1 MSVHPNPLSRRR
13 AMGMAAAGGAALSL
27 PLLGGCSDDDTG
39 EAATPRDDAPARP
52 RRGGTLTAALAGG
65 GPAESLDPF
74 SAASPADFARNRV
87 IYDVLFWSAHDQVQP
102 GLALSAT
109 TAPGGTSFT
118 LKLRKGVVWHD
129 GSPFGAKDVAFT
141 LRYVTSPD
149 RTYPSELSGY
159 IDPAGIEAEDDHTLV
174 VPLSR
179 PIGDPAGLLAANQIF
194 VLKDGTKA
202 FEPGKVMGTGPLK
215 VTDFAPGRSST
226 LRRFDDHWDGA
237 PYLDELVVLSLNDPQ
252 ARVNAVRSGQADF
265 AAALPYTEAAKGRGA
280 GPTVVHK
287 GTRNERTG
295 FGFMLSTGRP
305 PFDDPR
311 VRKAVR
317 LAVDRQSLVDTVLLG
332 YGEVGNDLYGAGAQ
346 YYADDLEPLAR
357 DVDQA
362 RSLLRAAGAEGVQI
376 TVRSAEIETGC
387 NASAE
392 LFAEQMKDI
401 GLKVK
406 AQTVSAAEFFDVK
419 AMESVDAVTF
429 AIYGFPLQ
437 AIYTRTALRPSLAFD
452 DPQFKRSLADA
463 IAVRGADERQQAW
476 RRVQTAM
483 HDRGNWVVWG
493 FADTLSLARD
503 RVRGVT
509 GRGTA
514 KYPYLGKAWLA

>member
-1 MSVHPNPLSRRR
+1 MSVPSIPVSRRR
-13 AMGMAAAGGAALSL
+13 AMGVAAVGGAALAL
-27 PLLGGCSDDDTG
+27 PLLSGCSDTD
-39 EAATPRDDAPARP
+39 EAATPRDDARDRRP
-52 RRGGTLTAALAGG
+52 QRGGTLTAALAGG

-87 IYDVLFWSAHDQVQP
+87 VYDVLFWSAHDQVRP

-109 TAPGGTSFT
+109 TARGGTSFT

-129 GSPFGAKDVAFT
+129 GTPFGARDVAFT
-141 LRYVTSPD
+141 LRYVTSPE
-149 RTYPSELSGY
+149 RRYPSELTGY
-159 IDPAGIEAEDDHTLV
+159 IDSIGIETEDEHTLV
-174 VPLSR
+174 VPLRR

-194 VLKDGTKA
+194 VLKNGTTS
-202 FEPGKVMGTGPLK
+202 FEAGKVMGTGPLR

-237 PYLDELVVLSLNDPQ
+237 PYLDKLVVLSVNDPQ

-265 AAALPYTEAAKGRGA
+265 AAALPYTEAAKGRGDGA
-280 GPTVVHK
+280 TEVRK
-287 GTRNERTG
+287 GTESERTG
-295 FGFMLSTGRP
+295 FGFMLTTGRP

-311 VRKAVR
+311 VRRAVR
-317 LAVDRQSLVDTVLLG
+317 LAVDRKALVDTVLLG
-332 YGEVGNDLYGAGAQ
+332 YGEVGNDLFGAGAQ
-346 YYADDLEPLAR
+346 YYADDLEPLPR
-357 DVDQA
+357 DLDQA
-362 RSLLRAAGAEGVQI
+362 RRLLRAAGADGTEV

-387 NASAE
+387 NASTE
-392 LFAEQMKDI
+392 MFAEQMKDI
-401 GLKVK
+401 GLKVR

-419 AMESVDAVTF
+419 AMASVDAVTF

-437 AIYTRTALRPSLAFD
+437 SIYTRTALRPSLAFGD
-452 DPQFKRSLADA
+452 KEFKRSLADA
-463 IAVRGADERQQAW
+463 IAVRGEDERQQAW

-503 RVRGVT
+503 RVRGIT